1 MAIPVVP
8 YTMVKLSRAVSKK
21 QRTIRCQCLECDSSG
36 EFKRSL
42 FKKVHIAQRGA
53 ITPLIKMLQSSD
65 EQVVEMSAFALGRL
79 AQALDTHNQAGIGQ
93 RGGIISLL
101 NLLDVNTGSENLA
114 DFIKAGGIQRL
125 QDDNFTVQ
133 PTRDCVVRTLKRLDN
148 KIHGPVMNQLL
159 YLMRTTEKII
169 QRRIDLALAHI
180 CDPKDGKLISLIT
193 MKSYFQCT
201 RGLSSFLTHQRQR
214 VFLGEEFVNNPTLSD
229 VTFPIHD
236 TTFNPILCFC

>member
-36 EFKRSL
+36 KYKRSL
-42 FKKVHIAQRGA
+42 FKKISNFSTWSNLTLVLLWVVIIFLIYYTKNMSREVHIAQRGA
-53 ITPLIKMLQSSD
+53 ITPLIKTLQSSD

-79 AQALDTHNQAGIGQ
+79 AQ
-93 RGGIISLL
+93 
-101 NLLDVNTGSENLA
+101 ENLA

-148 KIHGPVMNQLL
+148 KIHGPV
-159 YLMRTTEKII
+159 
-169 QRRIDLALAHI
+169 
-180 CDPKDGKLISLIT
+180 
-193 MKSYFQCT
+193 
-201 RGLSSFLTHQRQR
+201 
-214 VFLGEEFVNNPTLSD
+214 FLGEEFVNNPTLSD

>member
-79 AQALDTHNQAGIGQ
+79 AQAL
-93 RGGIISLL
+93 
-101 NLLDVNTGSENLA
+101 
-114 DFIKAGGIQRL
+114 
-125 QDDNFTVQ
+125 
-133 PTRDCVVRTLKRLDN
+133 
-148 KIHGPVMNQLL
+148 
-159 YLMRTTEKII
+159 
-169 QRRIDLALAHI
+169 
-180 CDPKDGKLISLIT
+180 
-193 MKSYFQCT
+193 
-201 RGLSSFLTHQRQR
+201 
-214 VFLGEEFVNNPTLSD
+214 VFS
-229 VTFPIHD
+229 
-236 TTFNPILCFC
+236 

>member
-36 EFKRSL
+36 KFKRSL

-53 ITPLIKMLQSSD
+53 ITPLIKMLESSD

-79 AQALDTHNQAGIGQ
+79 AQDTHNQAGIGQ

-133 PTRDCVVRTLKRLDN
+133 PTRDCLVRTLKRLDN
-148 KIHGPVMNQLL
+148 KIHGPHERADILLETFNRIEKLLPVHQRTQLL
-159 YLMRTTEKII
+159 P
-169 QRRIDLALAHI
+169 H
-180 CDPKDGKLISLIT
+180 P
-193 MKSYFQCT
+193 
-201 RGLSSFLTHQRQR
+201 
-214 VFLGEEFVNNPTLSD
+214 PTATGVSG
-229 VTFPIHD
+229 
-236 TTFNPILCFC
+236 